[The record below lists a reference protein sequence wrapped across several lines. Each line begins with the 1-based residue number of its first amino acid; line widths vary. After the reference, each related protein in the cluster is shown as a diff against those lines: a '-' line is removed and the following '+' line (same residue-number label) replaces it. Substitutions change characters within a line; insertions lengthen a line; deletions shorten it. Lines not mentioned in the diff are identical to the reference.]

1 MRVGFF
7 VFLLGM
13 TGCSAAN
20 DSTSTETTA
29 SVGVDVAWDGAC
41 NPFNVE
47 GDCLTPFPAMWHYAE
62 DESSPT
68 GLRSALDNSQLVS
81 NVPLDAIDL
90 RILNGADGA
99 SPLSPMLVNFG
110 VDVDPS
116 FLSGWT
122 ETAETLQPQAPIAVV
137 NLRTGEPL
145 PLHTSMDQAN
155 REVAIYDAR
164 HPLVIR
170 PMAPMAFGERYAV
183 VLTNALVDVAGNPLP
198 ANTVFEHLRD
208 GIVTSNTAIEEMR
221 PQMDVMFDGIEN
233 AGWAREDLF
242 LAWEVPVSSEYY
254 SLNPILSMK
263 EAALTQIESAGVPYT
278 IDAIEV
284 EPTADFA
291 LRIEGTFTPPNFLN
305 KENNIEFDE
314 NGDALLQS
322 GDAPSYPFTLALP
335 YSTYAG
341 GEFGMLLVGHG
352 LFGNGNAMLTGYGGL
367 TFGQTASNL
376 DMIMVATD
384 WIGLSSGDYDLI
396 ANEILTDLNKI
407 RLVTDRLVQSHINQL
422 ALVELV
428 HGALLLDPA
437 VAIGESSL
445 SIREDGVHY
454 YGISLGGIQ
463 GTGTVAISDR
473 IQTAVLAVPGAGWS
487 NMIQR
492 SSQFDALEL
501 VFDIFIPDPLAQMV
515 FVAGSQVLWDWS
527 EPGILGSMLR
537 DHPTKTVIIQ
547 EAIGDCQVP
556 NMATDLLVRTIGAS
570 HLEEATDPLAGV
582 DTVEGPAT
590 GMLLTQIRVPD
601 ELDFY
606 FPPDANVTPEIDNGV
621 HNSAVLQEATLF
633 QAEELARTGMAIH
646 PCDGVCDPD

>member
-1 MRVGFF
+1 MRVGIL
-7 VFLLGM
+7 VFLFGM
-13 TGCSAAN
+13 VGCGTSSVN
-20 DSTSTETTA
+20 TSTETTLQA
-29 SVGVDVAWDGAC
+29 GVTVEWDGAC
-41 NPFNVE
+41 NPFNIS
-47 GDCLTPFPAMWHYAE
+47 GDCLTPFPAMWHYTE

-81 NVPLDAIDL
+81 DAPFDAIDL
-90 RILNGADGA
+90 SILNGADGA
-99 SPLSPMLVNFG
+99 SPLMPMMVNFG

-116 FLSGWT
+116 LLSGWT
-122 ETAETLQPQAPIAVV
+122 ETAETLEPQAPIAVV
-137 NLRTGEPL
+137 NLRTGESL
-145 PLHTSMDQAN
+145 PVHTSMDQAN

-198 ANTVFEHLRD
+198 TNAVFEHLRD
-208 GIVTSNTAIEEMR
+208 GVITSNEDIEEMR
-221 PQMDVMFDGIEN
+221 PQMDAMFDGIVA

-242 LAWEVPVSSEYY
+242 LAWEVPISSEYY

-263 EAALTQIESAGVPYT
+263 AMALDQIDSAGIAYT
-278 IDAIEV
+278 IDSVEV
-284 EPTADFA
+284 EPTADIA
-291 LRIEGTFTPPNFLN
+291 LRVEGTFTPPNFLN
-305 KENNIEFDE
+305 KENNLEFGD
-314 NGDALLQS
+314 NGDPLLQS
-322 GDAPSYPFTLALP
+322 GEAPSYPFTLALP
-335 YSTYAG
+335 YAAYAG
-341 GEFGMLLVGHG
+341 GELRLLLVGHG
-352 LFGNGNAMLTGYGGL
+352 LFGNGNSMLTGIGGI
-367 TFGQTASNL
+367 TFGRSSNDL
-376 DMIMVATD
+376 DMVMVATD

-422 ALVELV
+422 TLVELV
-428 HGALLLDPA
+428 HGALLLDPE
-437 VAIGESSL
+437 VAIGEEEM

-492 SSQFDALEL
+492 SSQFEALEL

-537 DHPTKTVIIQ
+537 DHPYKTVILQ

-556 NMATDLLVRTIGAS
+556 NIATDLLVRAIGAS

-582 DTVEGPAT
+582 DTVNGPAT

-606 FPPDANVTPEIDNGV
+606 FPPDANVTPDIDNGV

-633 QAEELARTGMAIH
+633 QAEELARTGMAMH